1 MNEDEVLVET
11 NENDY
16 IEEIQNLRANTVSK
30 EDYEK
35 LRLENKRLIS
45 SLARGETTVQPVE
58 EKPDLN
64 TLRKKVFD
72 NPHQSNLEYI
82 QNALNLRN
90 AVLEQEGYDCF
101 APHSTQTPVDKDDEK
116 TAAKVAQVMQE
127 AIDYAEGD
135 SQLFTNEL
143 QRRTIDVSIP
153 RRK

>member
-1 MNEDEVLVET
+1 MNEEEVLVET

-35 LRLENKRLIS
+35 LRLENKKLIS

-64 TLRKKVFD
+64 TLRKKVFEPD
-72 NPHQSNLEYI
+72 QSNLEYI

-101 APHSTQTPVDKDDEK
+101 VPRGHK
-116 TAAKVAQVMQE
+116 TVATTEDVAAAENVARVLQE
-127 AIDYAEGD
+127 VIDYADGD

-143 QRRTIDVSIP
+143 QRRTIDVMIP